1 MDSKAFSRRHFVRLA
16 ALGAGGTLL
25 AACGAT
31 ATPEVVKE
39 VVTQVVEKEVTK
51 EVEKEVTV
59 EVTQVVEKVVTATA
73 VAAQPIELVI
83 WDPIFDPQQ
92 VLLQNL
98 TAKYTEMHPEVTFK
112 YESIQYDEV
121 HKKVTIA
128 MAGGGGPDAF
138 NVPSYTWARFIEN
151 NTAVEVDP
159 LAFGLTSMAEL
170 EARYV
175 PDLLEA
181 FKVDGKLT
189 VIPTYVGSYLL
200 LYNPVQWPN
209 GYAPT
214 WDELVAASKELNK
227 FEGDQQT
234 AVTIRMSVD
243 NPEHIH
249 ADLGPFVWEKGGDF
263 LTADRTQCRLTD
275 PAVIEGFAQ
284 MRRLVDEKAWVPD
297 FPYSDDGLF
306 SGQIASAV
314 GGDWGFG
321 ELDALA
327 AELSVPKAELSG
339 WPVYAVGDETQNYLQ
354 PWAWLVNANS
364 KNPAQTWSVIGY
376 FMNLENAERWMVET
390 SQYTGVLASWAQ
402 EIEQSDPR
410 MKVSWEQLSHANIG
424 LISSKYDEVMEPIV
438 QAAQAIMLTGANIEE
453 TLAAACAAVDGIL
466 AG

>member
-1 MDSKAFSRRHFVRLA
+1 MDKALSRRRFLRLA
-16 ALGAGGTLL
+16 ALGAGGATL

-31 ATPEVVKE
+31 PTPEVVKE
-39 VVTQVVEKEVTK
+39 VVTEVVEVTK
-51 EVEKEVTV
+51 EVEK
-59 EVTQVVEKVVTATA
+59 VVTATPA
-73 VAAQPIELVI
+73 PVEPIEIVI

-92 VLLQNL
+92 VLLKDL
-98 TAKYTEMHPEVTFK
+98 MPRYSEMHPNVTFK

-128 MAGGGGPDAF
+128 MAGGGGPDMF

-159 LAFGLTSMAEL
+159 MAFGAGSMAEL

-175 PDLLEA
+175 PRLLEA

-189 VIPTYVGSYLL
+189 VIPTYVGSYLI
-200 LYNPVQWPN
+200 LYNPTQWPD

-214 WDELVAASKELNK
+214 WDELVAAGKELSK
-227 FEGDQQT
+227 FEGGQQT

-263 LTADRTQCRLTD
+263 LSADRSRCALTD
-275 PAVIEGFAQ
+275 PAVIEGVAQ
-284 MRRLVDEKAWVPD
+284 MRKLVDEQIWVPD

-306 SGQIASAV
+306 SGQLSSAV

-321 ELDALA
+321 DLDARA
-327 AELSVPKAELSG
+327 AELGVPKIELAG
-339 WPVYAVGDETQNYLQ
+339 WPVYAAGDETENYLQ

-364 KNPAQTWSVIGY
+364 KHPGETWAAIGY
-376 FMNLENAERWMVET
+376 FMNLENAERWMKET
-390 SQYTGVLASWAQ
+390 SQYTGVLAAWAQ
-402 EIEQSDPR
+402 EIEQADHR
-410 MKVSWEQLSHANIG
+410 MKISWEQLSHANIG

-438 QAAQAIMLTGANIEE
+438 QAAQAIMLTGAPIEE
-453 TLAAACAAVDGIL
+453 TLATACTAVDKIL